1 VIYSIDI
8 DPQAQKSI
16 AALHTDTLS
25 ALADA
30 LIPLELSPLSGRSVN
45 AEKTPTPRWELA
57 VRPGKLKPPTVTL
70 KRGKNG
76 SMELWAWHESVRK
89 GAMDAARR
97 SCSLIMYNAAGTPV
111 AKYWL
116 EKAWPSKLEISAM
129 KAGASEVMYE
139 TVTLVCEHMQ
149 RVAP

>member
-1 VIYSIDI
+1 MTTS
-8 DPQAQKSI
+8 
-16 AALHTDTLS
+16 
-25 ALADA
+25 ADA
-30 LIPLELSPLSGRSVN
+30 ITAARFSVVIDGYEIASFSDLQGITAEVEPVAYLESNDQQVKYNQL
-45 AEKTPTPRWELA
+45 
-57 VRPGKLKPPTVTL
+57 PGKLKPPTVTL